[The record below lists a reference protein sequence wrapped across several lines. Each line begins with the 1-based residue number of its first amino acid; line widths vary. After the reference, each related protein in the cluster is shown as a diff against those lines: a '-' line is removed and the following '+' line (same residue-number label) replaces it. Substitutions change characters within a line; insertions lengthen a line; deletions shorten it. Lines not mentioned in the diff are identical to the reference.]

1 MAFKHVY
8 VFYPRGLR
16 TGGPEA
22 LHQLVDSLRRNGQ
35 EATLVTHPG
44 FRDQQRVPE
53 YERYDAP
60 ESPSVVDAPGCAVV
74 VPEVYLAGLGGGR
87 HLEVF
92 GWWLSIDN
100 APFFRADWQSRDPW
114 QVTIN
119 APTENEPLDVERMR
133 SMRHLTQSQYAWSYL
148 FTRLGVT
155 GSTLT
160 DWTDASRFDGG
171 LPPAERGRTVAYNPS
186 KAAVIT
192 ELVKA
197 ELPDV
202 EFVPLRGMT
211 PDEVAATLSRSAIY
225 LDLGHHPG
233 RDRLPREASLAG
245 ATVVVA
251 RRGSAAYHVDV
262 ALPREHKV
270 DATPQLPEL
279 AAERIRAVLAD
290 PQHHADLQKA
300 YRAAVADERDAFD
313 EQVRRVFV
321 AHEYGD

>member
-1 MAFKHVY
+1 MSFGHVY

-35 EATLVTHPG
+35 KASLVPHPASVG
-44 FRDQQRVPE
+44 NERVPD
-53 YERYDAP
+53 YDKYDAP
-60 ESPSVVDAPGCAVV
+60 ESAAVVDAPGNAVV
-74 VPEVYLAGLGGGR
+74 VPEVYLHGLGGGR

-92 GWWLSIDN
+92 CWWLSIDN
-100 APFFRADWQSRDPW
+100 SPYFRADWQSRDPW
-114 QVTIN
+114 QVTIE
-119 APTENEPLDVERMR
+119 APTQNEALDVARMR
-133 SMRHLTQSQYAWSYL
+133 GMRHLTQSHYAWSYL
-148 FTRLGVT
+148 FTRMGVT

-160 DWTDASRFDGG
+160 DWTDTSRFDGG
-171 LPPAERGRTVAYNPS
+171 LPAAERGRTVAYNPT

-197 ELPDV
+197 EMPDV
-202 EFVPLRGMT
+202 EFVPLRDMT
-211 PDEVAATLSRSAIY
+211 PDEIAGTLSRSAIY

-233 RDRLPREASLAG
+233 RDRLPREAALAG

-262 ALPREHKV
+262 PLPREHRV
-270 DATPQLPEL
+270 DATTELPDL
-279 AAERIRAVLAD
+279 AAARIRAILDD
-290 PQHHADLQKA
+290 PQHHSDLQKD
-300 YRAAVADERDAFD
+300 YRAGIADERAAFE
-313 EQVRRVFV
+313 EQVRRVLV